1 MSFLSIAPYAVEK
14 INHDSVELLFLSAL
28 CAGDTKKRLRFLRT
42 SSNLGNLP
50 SLTLHMAVLVGT
62 ALVSHEKRPPSQYA
76 PLEQTTLFVASDL
89 HYLSPELTDNGEYF
103 NNLIKNGD
111 GKAMGFCED
120 ITDAFIR
127 QVIGQKPDVLIL
139 CPGI

>member
-1 MSFLSIAPYAVEK
+1 MVKGRIVSLAV
-14 INHDSVELLFLSAL
+14 ILAF
-28 CAGDTKKRLRFLRT
+28 
-42 SSNLGNLP
+42 
-50 SLTLHMAVLVGT
+50 MAVLVGT
-62 ALVSHEKRPPSQYA
+62 ALALHEEQQLSQYA

-103 NNLIKNGD
+103 NNLIENGD

-127 QVIGQKPDVLIL
+127 QVIE
-139 CPGI
+139 